1 MKKTIFILTLF
12 AFSSSALFAQNS
24 KNGKSKTATVLQHKV
39 VLHLTSND
47 TLAWKGLMNNIKN
60 LKAGWGDSVQIEV
73 VTNGMGIQLLMK
85 EKTTQ
90 QQKIDEFKSK
100 GVIFY
105 ACENTMREKNVT
117 KDAMIP
123 ATEFV
128 PMGIRE
134 IIKKEEKGWSY
145 IKAGF

>member
-1 MKKTIFILTLF
+1 MKKIIFFLTLF
-12 AFSSSALFAQNS
+12 SLNITTLFAQN
-24 KNGKSKTATVLQHKV
+24 NENEKSKIAIVLQHKV
-39 VLHLTSND
+39 VFHLTSND
-47 TLAWKGLMNNIKN
+47 SLAWKGLMNNIKS

-90 QQKIDEFKSK
+90 QENIAAFKSK
-100 GVIFY
+100 GVVFY
-105 ACENTMREKNVT
+105 ACENTLREKKVS

-123 ATEFV
+123 ETEFV
-128 PMGIRE
+128 PMGIGE
-134 IIKKEEKGWSY
+134 IIKKQETGWSY

>member
-1 MKKTIFILTLF
+1 MKNTLF
-12 AFSSSALFAQNS
+12 LLILLAFNTSVLFAQ
-24 KNGKSKTATVLQHKV
+24 KNRTGKSKIATVLQHQV
-39 VLHLTSND
+39 VFHLTSND

-90 QQKIDEFKSK
+90 QQKIEEFKSK
-100 GVIFY
+100 GVVFY
-105 ACENTMREKNVT
+105 ACENTMRERNVN

-123 ATEFV
+123 ATAFV
-128 PMGIRE
+128 PMGVGE

>member
-1 MKKTIFILTLF
+1 MKKTIFFLTLL
-12 AFSSSALFAQNS
+12 AFNTAVLFAQNN
-24 KNGKSKTATVLQHKV
+24 KNEKSKIATVLQHKV
-39 VLHLTSND
+39 VFHLTSND

-60 LKAGWGDSVQIEV
+60 LKASWGDSVQIEV
-73 VTNGMGIQLLMK
+73 VTNGLGIQLLMK

-90 QQKIDEFKSK
+90 QQNITAFKSK
-100 GVIFY
+100 AVVFY

-117 KDAMIP
+117 KAAMIP
-123 ATEFV
+123 ETEFV
-128 PMGIRE
+128 PMGIGE

>member
-24 KNGKSKTATVLQHKV
+24 KNGKNKTATVLQHKV

-128 PMGIRE
+128 PMGIGE

>member
-1 MKKTIFILTLF
+1 MKKTLFFLILLAVNTF
-12 AFSSSALFAQNS
+12 TLFAQNK
-24 KNGKSKTATVLQHKV
+24 KNVKSKTATMLQHKV

-47 TLAWKGLMNNIKN
+47 TLAWKGFMNNIKN

-73 VTNGMGIQLLMK
+73 VTNGMGIQFLMK

-90 QQKIDEFKSK
+90 QQKIDDFKSK
-100 GVIFY
+100 GVVFY
-105 ACENTMREKNVT
+105 ACENSMREMNVT

-128 PMGIRE
+128 PMGVGE

>member
-1 MKKTIFILTLF
+1 MKKTIFFLILL
-12 AFSSSALFAQNS
+12 AFNTSALFAQNK
-24 KNGKSKTATVLQHKV
+24 KNGKSKPTAVLHHKV
-39 VLHLTSND
+39 VFHLTSND

-73 VTNGMGIQLLMK
+73 VTNGMGIQFLMK

-90 QQKIDEFKSK
+90 QQKIEDFKSK

-105 ACENTMREKNVT
+105 ACENSMRERNVT
-117 KDAMIP
+117 KDAMIL

-128 PMGIRE
+128 PMGVGE
-134 IIKKEEKGWSY
+134 VIKKEEKGWAY
-145 IKAGF
+145 IKAGL